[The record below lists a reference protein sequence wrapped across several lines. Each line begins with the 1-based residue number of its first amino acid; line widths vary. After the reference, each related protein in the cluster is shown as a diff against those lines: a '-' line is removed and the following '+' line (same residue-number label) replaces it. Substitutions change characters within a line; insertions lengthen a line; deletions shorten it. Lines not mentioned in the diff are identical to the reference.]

1 MCHDR
6 SIRRKSANVTYP
18 VDLVS
23 SSPSM
28 RNDSSK
34 VKRLVDRISQKS
46 VVSPSPC
53 PSTMSKKADNRWSE
67 TQVASLGDDDDP
79 DVLEKRQPSEPCE
92 QRTKNIET
100 TSIISSPLERSTSL
114 SRTNDS
120 LVRQV
125 EQKTIGIAADAP
137 SLAAVVLGDPGQAD
151 FASQPTGAVQTIDCN
166 DRAIETDGTP
176 EFTSQPGVR
185 SLSTSP
191 SDPNTSQAS
200 LISSVTSI
208 HEQLQR
214 YRSDRVE
221 RTSN

>member
-6 SIRRKSANVTYP
+6 SIRRKSANVTYS

-53 PSTMSKKADNRWSE
+53 PSTVSKKADNRWSE

-92 QRTKNIET
+92 FPFHWWNQNTSMFLSVPSYEMPFFWCFSHKKHHFWWCFGSLGWRTGKT
-100 TSIISSPLERSTSL
+100 TAVRAMWAENEEYRNYIDYQFATWTVNLSVSNKWFSRSTSGAENHRHC
-114 SRTNDS
+114 SRRTKS
-120 LVRQV
+120 SSSR
-125 EQKTIGIAADAP
+125 ARRP
-137 SLAAVVLGDPGQAD
+137 RSSRFR
-151 FASQPTGAVQTIDCN
+151 FATDRRSSN
-166 DRAIETDGTP
+166 DR
-176 EFTSQPGVR
+176 
-185 SLSTSP
+185 L
-191 SDPNTSQAS
+191 
-200 LISSVTSI
+200 
-208 HEQLQR
+208 
-214 YRSDRVE
+214 
-221 RTSN
+221 